1 MTARTAVITGA
12 AGGIGQALVSVFR
25 AAGYR
30 TVAVDMRDVA
40 VAADAVV
47 RMDLDRYC
55 RDESVRRSSNEALL
69 DAIAAPTLDVL
80 VNNAAVQILG
90 EVASLTVDDWQAT
103 LNVNLLAPFLLTQA
117 LLEHLAAARGSVVN
131 IASVHATLTKPHF
144 VCYATSKAA
153 LAGLTRSMA
162 VELGA
167 RVRINAVCP
176 AAVSTPMLR
185 EGFAA
190 QPQLLDELAALHPV
204 GRIGEPEE
212 IARLVVYLASDA
224 ARFINGALIAIDGG
238 IGNRLFDPI

>member
-103 LNVNLLAPFLLTQA
+103 LNVNLLAPFPLTQA
-117 LLEHLAAARGSVVN
+117 LLEHLGAASGSVVN
-131 IASVHATLTKPHF
+131 IASVHATLTKPNF

-167 RVRINAVCP
+167 RVRVNAVCP
-176 AAVSTPMLR
+176 AAVMK
-185 EGFAA
+185 
-190 QPQLLDELAALHPV
+190 
-204 GRIGEPEE
+204 
-212 IARLVVYLASDA
+212 
-224 ARFINGALIAIDGG
+224 
-238 IGNRLFDPI
+238 